1 MITDEIGGGGGGAG
15 ISGSALANLLTGYA
29 TQDWVGEN
37 YISIEFFSRLF
48 QAHGTENGVQTDID
62 PNDMD
67 STITSIESMFGF
79 WTDYYLSALGNG
91 GGLGSTLYLSTLADV
106 LISSPANN
114 QVLTYNATLGKWVN
128 ANAQAGVTQLSAL
141 SDVNLNTLVGNQILI
156 YDSVTNKWI
165 NSNLKTINGYS
176 MLGSGDIQVG

>member
-1 MITDEIGGGGGGAG
+1 MKSISREAIQRMIEGDGFVSGGSGG
-15 ISGSALANLLTGYA
+15 SGLSQIESLLSNYA
-29 TQDWVGEN
+29 TELWVDEN

-114 QVLTYNATLGKWVN
+114 QVLTYNASTGKWVN
-128 ANAQAGVTQLSAL
+128 ANATGGALSTL
-141 SDVNLNTLVGNQILI
+141 SDVTI
-156 YDSVTNKWI
+156 DRKSV
-165 NSNLKTINGYS
+165 
-176 MLGSGDIQVG
+176 V